1 MGKTTGFM
9 EYARASAPYRDANER
24 LRDFREIYTGP
35 DAAHLAR
42 QGARCMDCGVPF
54 CQSDDGCP
62 IHNLIP
68 EWNDLIY
75 RDQWREALDR
85 LHKTNNFPE
94 FTGRVCPAPC
104 EGACVLGI
112 TDPAVTIKDI
122 EMAIADRGFEEGWIV
137 AEPPSFRTGRRVAVI
152 GSGPAG
158 LAAAQQL
165 NRAGHVAVIYERAD
179 RIGGLLTYGI
189 PNMKLDKVEI
199 VERRLDLM
207 REEGVQFRVNADVG
221 DGSEGSIDVRE
232 LAKEYDAVLLA
243 TGATVPRDL
252 PIAGRD
258 LEGVH
263 FAMDFLTQNTRS
275 LLDSNLADG
284 NYISAKDKDVIVIGG
299 GDTGTDCIG
308 TALRHGCQSLVN
320 FELFPQ
326 PPATRAPH
334 NPWPTWP
341 VIFRTEYGHEESA
354 TMFGKDPRVYLIS
367 STEFVART
375 DGGTRENASRANGTG
390 KNGRRV
396 AGIRTTDVQL
406 KDGKFENVPGSE
418 REWPADLVL
427 LAMGFLRPEHAV
439 SDALD
444 LAYDAR
450 GNYRADYGK
459 YRTNVENVFAAGDCR
474 RGQSLI
480 VNAINEGR
488 EAAREIDRH
497 LMGSTELP

>member
-207 REEGVQFRVNADVG
+207 REEGVEFQVNADVG

-232 LAKEYDAVLLA
+232 LAKKYDAVLLA

-252 PIAGRD
+252 PIPGRD

-308 TALRHGCQSLVN
+308 TALRHGCRSLVN

-354 TMFGKDPRVYLIS
+354 TLFGKDPRVYLIS
-367 STEFVART
+367 STEFVARRV
-375 DGGTRENASRANGTG
+375 GCASDANGIG

-396 AGIRTTDVQL
+396 AGIRTMDVQL
-406 KDGKFENVPGSE
+406 KDGRFENVPGSE

-488 EAAREIDRH
+488 EAAREIDRY